1 MWFFVLCRCSIGCDQ
16 RSAYV
21 HSVRDFSMVGRCIT
35 NDRVYFPYGVNGLNS
50 GRVIEVVQYVD
61 CRSIDKVGVES
72 WCKVVL
78 RSLVQRNVFR
88 AA

>member
-1 MWFFVLCRCSIGCDQ
+1 MFIVCVILVWLADVLRMIVST
-16 RSAYV
+16 S
-21 HSVRDFSMVGRCIT
+21 
-35 NDRVYFPYGVNGLNS
+35 PYGVNGLNS

-61 CRSIDKVGVES
+61 CRSIDKVEVES

>member
-1 MWFFVLCRCSIGCDQ
+1 MIVSTSPDG
-16 RSAYV
+16 A
-21 HSVRDFSMVGRCIT
+21 
-35 NDRVYFPYGVNGLNS
+35 NGLNS

-61 CRSIDKVGVES
+61 CRSIDKVVVES
-72 WCKVVL
+72 LCKVVL

>member
-1 MWFFVLCRCSIGCDQ
+1 MIVST
-16 RSAYV
+16 S
-21 HSVRDFSMVGRCIT
+21 
-35 NDRVYFPYGVNGLNS
+35 PYGVNGLDS

-78 RSLVQRNVFR
+78 RSLVQLNVFR